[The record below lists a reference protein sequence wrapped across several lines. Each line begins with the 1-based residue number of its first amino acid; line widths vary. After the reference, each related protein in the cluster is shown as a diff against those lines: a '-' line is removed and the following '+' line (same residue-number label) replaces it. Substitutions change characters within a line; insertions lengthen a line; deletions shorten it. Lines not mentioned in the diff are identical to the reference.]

1 MFTRADAVWLV
12 CSPAKLPK
20 PRWFRS
26 TSMRASISIRCTP
39 RLSRLKN
46 EQRGRNHPFRVRS
59 EFFEAPAPAC
69 NHPKLPTGSSLMFS
83 KNLELSISQAYHTA
97 RSKRH
102 EYLDRKSTRLNSIH
116 DAMSYD

>member
-46 EQRGRNHPFRVRS
+46 EQRDRYHTLRVRS
-59 EFFEAPAPAC
+59 EFFEAPARAC
-69 NHPKLPTGSSLMFS
+69 NHSKLPTGSSLRFI
-83 KNLELSISQAYHTA
+83 KKLALSTSQAYHTA
-97 RSKRH
+97 RSKRDETPTVEH
-102 EYLDRKSTRLNSIH
+102 LSL
-116 DAMSYD
+116 A